1 MTEFKARV
9 EGEKVILETVNGNPL
24 HIREVIVKYSVTS
37 LSPTDERGRRVIS
50 EENVIE
56 KTVNKLEIPTRGLEV
71 IAVSVIFKKG
81 DFTLREDLSI

>member
-56 KTVNKLEIPTRGLEV
+56 KKLSISWR
-71 IAVSVIFKKG
+71 SQ
-81 DFTLREDLSI
+81 REDWR